1 MAQQQYMM
9 QQQLWQQQAY
19 QQWLMQQ
26 AALQNA
32 AARSG
37 QEEDGADGEEAEP
50 PARDDS
56 IFMRPAGERAP
67 AVPQDREAEETPENA
82 APPDEAQGPDL
93 PDGTRME
100 DGDWPYAPSPHSDA
114 DWEDL
119 AYFGDEMDEDL
130 TDAAAP
136 PRSAYVGHD
145 EAERAKRKVWD
156 KYFGGGRGR

>member
-1 MAQQQYMM
+1 
-9 QQQLWQQQAY
+9 
-19 QQWLMQQ
+19 
-26 AALQNA
+26 
-32 AARSG
+32 
-37 QEEDGADGEEAEP
+37 
-50 PARDDS
+50 
-56 IFMRPAGERAP
+56 MRPAGERAP

-82 APPDEAQGPDL
+82 APPDEAQGLDL

-136 PRSAYVGHD
+136 PRSAYVGFSLT
-145 EAERAKRKVWD
+145 AVSTRSTAVF
-156 KYFGGGRGR
+156 YSTGLGRT

>member
-1 MAQQQYMM
+1 
-9 QQQLWQQQAY
+9 
-19 QQWLMQQ
+19 
-26 AALQNA
+26 
-32 AARSG
+32 
-37 QEEDGADGEEAEP
+37 
-50 PARDDS
+50 
-56 IFMRPAGERAP
+56 MRPAGERAP
-67 AVPQDREAEETPENA
+67 AVPEDREAEETPENA
-82 APPDEAQGPDL
+82 APPDEAQGLDL

>member
-1 MAQQQYMM
+1 MCA
-9 QQQLWQQQAY
+9 AY
-19 QQWLMQQ
+19 SASKYFMVD
-26 AALQNA
+26 
-32 AARSG
+32 STG
-37 QEEDGADGEEAEP
+37 FGA
-50 PARDDS
+50 
-56 IFMRPAGERAP
+56 
-67 AVPQDREAEETPENA
+67 VC
-82 APPDEAQGPDL
+82 
-93 PDGTRME
+93 
-100 DGDWPYAPSPHSDA
+100 PSPHSDA